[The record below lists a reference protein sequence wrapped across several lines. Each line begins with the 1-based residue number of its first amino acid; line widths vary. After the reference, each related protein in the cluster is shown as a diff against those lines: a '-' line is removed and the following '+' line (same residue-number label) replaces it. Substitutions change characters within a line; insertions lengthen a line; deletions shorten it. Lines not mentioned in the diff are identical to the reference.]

1 MGLYFQRTPGVR
13 GDLGA
18 SITWREYVSELSAAM
33 DPGASPHPDSPAL
46 PHAAKAPD
54 EREMGCLLERVRRRP
69 EDETA
74 HRLLGLGH
82 LARGQIRSAVRHLE
96 ITLGLIRREAMR
108 PVGLSETA
116 RLQRETATLRLVL
129 MRLHMRLGSKDRAEA
144 LARESQ
150 AVL

>member
-1 MGLYFQRTPGVR
+1 MGLYFRRTPGIR

-18 SITWREYVSELSAAM
+18 SITWREYVSALSAAT
-33 DPGASPHPDSPAL
+33 DPGASPRPDSPAP

-54 EREMGCLLERVRRRP
+54 EREMGCLLEWVRHRP

-82 LARGQIRSAVRHLE
+82 LARGRLGSAVRHLE
-96 ITLGLIRREAMR
+96 IALGLTRREAMR
-108 PVGLSETA
+108 PVGLRDTA
-116 RLQRETATLRLVL
+116 RVQLETATLRLVL
-129 MRLHMRLGSKDRAEA
+129 MRLHMRLGNADRAKA
-144 LARESQ
+144 LARETQ